1 LTIAA
6 PILVSIRMRETAPY
20 EIEIVEDLLKERASG
35 MRPLAPSQVVV
46 ALARPDDFTAP
57 ECRSVL
63 NALLSDDERQRLARF
78 RFENDR
84 QLFLVAHALL
94 RVALSRH
101 ANIEP
106 CAWRFQT
113 GSHGRPEIDES
124 QSRLRFSLSHT
135 RGLAACAIIL
145 ERDIGLDV
153 EYLTA
158 DAPIEVADQ
167 FFSPRERS
175 ALLCAESNVRATLFL
190 EYWTLKEAYAK
201 ARGLG
206 LSLEPHQF
214 SFYKD
219 FAGKWSI
226 ASGPPLYE
234 DPKRWQFRSW
244 RAGKDHLAA
253 LAIGRSRSV
262 LPAVANDPVSGRSH
276 QKAKS

>member
-1 LTIAA
+1 
-6 PILVSIRMRETAPY
+6 MRETAPY
-20 EIEIVEDLLKERASG
+20 EIEIVEDLLNEGTSSRRS
-35 MRPLAPSQVVV
+35 LAPGEVVV
-46 ALARPDDFTAP
+46 ALARPDDFTIP
-57 ECRSVL
+57 EQQSAL
-63 NALLSDDERQRLARF
+63 TALLSDDERERFARF

-84 QLFLVAHALL
+84 QLYLVAHALV

-113 GSHGRPEIDES
+113 GSHGRPETGES

-145 ERDIGLDV
+145 DRDIGLDV

-158 DAPIEVADQ
+158 DARTEVAEQ
-167 FFSPRERS
+167 FFSARERRD
-175 ALLCAESNVRATLFL
+175 LLCAGPDVRPVRFL

-219 FAGKWSI
+219 VAGRWSI

-234 DPKRWQFRSW
+234 DSERWQFWSW
-244 RAGKDHLAA
+244 QAGNDHLAA
-253 LAIGRSRSV
+253 LAIGHSHSGPG
-262 LPAVANDPVSGRSH
+262 LPALENDPVTGRIH
-276 QKAKS
+276 QKARS

>member
-1 LTIAA
+1 
-6 PILVSIRMRETAPY
+6 MRETAPY
-20 EIEIVEDLLKERASG
+20 EIEIVEDMLNERASG
-35 MRPLAPSQVVV
+35 KRSLAPGEVVV

-57 ECRSVL
+57 EQRSALTV
-63 NALLSDDERQRLARF
+63 LLSDDERQRFARF

-84 QLFLVAHALL
+84 QLYLVAHALL

-106 CAWRFQT
+106 CAWQFLT
-113 GSHGRPEIDES
+113 GSHGRPEIDKS

-158 DAPIEVADQ
+158 DAPIEVAEQ
-167 FFSPRERS
+167 FFSARERRD
-175 ALLCAESNVRATLFL
+175 LLCAGSDVRAAFFL

-219 FAGKWSI
+219 FAGRWSI

-234 DPKRWQFRSW
+234 DPERWQFRSW
-244 RAGKDHLAA
+244 QAGKDHLAA
-253 LAIGRSRSV
+253 LAIGRSRSG
-262 LPAVANDPVSGRSH
+262 LPAVENDRVSGRIH
-276 QKAKS
+276 QKAKF